1 MEYIALGKTG
11 LTVSRLG
18 MGGHEYLPNGKSR
31 GFNEDFTKS
40 TTAGMIFEGFGAEN
54 RLEVL
59 RTAYDLGIN
68 FYDVTQDSEKEALGR
83 NFKQSPPPYEVYIQT
98 RPEGMMYTYD
108 EHNTKMANPD
118 LLRAEAQRIL
128 KLLQRDTID
137 FFNLAPMKDAWQHDP
152 DYMEK
157 LAYSVATLKK
167 EGLIRFA
174 CADTFSGEETYLKLI
189 ATGQFDV
196 IYVNFN
202 FADHQAQRRVFS
214 AAKEQGMGIITREA
228 YMKGELF
235 HMAREATFETPGS
248 VADAALRWSLSREA
262 VDMVVYGTGK
272 PNHLRSAALAA
283 VGTFTEED
291 QAVIDRIRATDGFK
305 SYEAKKNTEF
315 LQQ

>member
-1 MEYIALGKTG
+1 MEYIVLGKTG
-11 LTVSRLG
+11 LKVSRLG

-31 GFNEDFTKS
+31 GFNEDCTKR
-40 TTAGMIFEGFGAEN
+40 TTAGVILEGFGAEN
-54 RLEVL
+54 RLKVL
-59 RTAYDLGIN
+59 QESYDLGIN

-83 NFKQSPPPYEVYIQT
+83 NFKQSPPPYEVYVQT

-108 EHNTKMANPD
+108 ENNAKMAKLE
-118 LLRAEAQRIL
+118 LLRSEAQRIL
-128 KLLQRDTID
+128 GLLQRDVID
-137 FFNLAPMKDAWQHDP
+137 FFNLAPMKAAWRHDP

-157 LAYSVATLKK
+157 LAYNVSALKK

-202 FADHQAQRRVFS
+202 FADYQAQRSVFA
-214 AAKEQGMGIITREA
+214 AAKEKGLGIITREA

-235 HMAREATFETPGS
+235 HMAKEAGFEEPGKA
-248 VADAALRWSLSREA
+248 ADAALRWSLSQEH

-272 PNHLRSAALAA
+272 PHHLRSAALASA
-283 VGTFTEED
+283 GAFTQED
-291 QAVIDRIRATDGFK
+291 QKIIDRIRETKLFK
-305 SYEAKKNTEF
+305 EYEEKKTEEF
-315 LQQ
+315 LQ